1 MRSALLRVDRTL
13 ARAEEAAVFIILAGL
28 VVTLALQV
36 ASRFAFKFP
45 LAWTEE
51 LARIGLLWLVFI
63 GSAVAA
69 RRAEHFAVELFMEKV
84 PLPGKA
90 LIARLVGL
98 LVVAFFLMLAVVA
111 AHSAHFGAIQTLPAL
126 DVSVAWATAAI
137 PVGCAL
143 MALHFAAT
151 LVAGVGTAAA
161 SEATS

>member
-1 MRSALLRVDRTL
+1 MKNALLRLDRAI
-13 ARAEEAAVFIILAGL
+13 ARAEEAAVFLILTGL

-36 ASRFAFKFP
+36 ASRFVFKFP

-90 LIARLVGL
+90 LIGRLVGL
-98 LVVAFFLMLAVVA
+98 VVVAFFLLLAVVA

-126 DVSVAWATAAI
+126 GVSVAWATAAI
-137 PVGCAL
+137 PVGCVL
-143 MALHFAAT
+143 VALHFAAT
-151 LVAGVGTAAA
+151 MVAGVGATTSSEAA
-161 SEATS
+161 S